1 MKSYRRPDR
10 VQVTP
15 EFMEFLRALRV
26 EKIRN
31 NYLRDLDNL
40 RQTYYFQFLQA
51 VCDPCME
58 MEECVDED

>member
-1 MKSYRRPDR
+1 MKSYTQPDR
-10 VQVTP
+10 VQVTT
-15 EFMEFLRALRV
+15 EFVEFLRALRV
-26 EKIRN
+26 EKIRK

-58 MEECVDED
+58 MGECVDED